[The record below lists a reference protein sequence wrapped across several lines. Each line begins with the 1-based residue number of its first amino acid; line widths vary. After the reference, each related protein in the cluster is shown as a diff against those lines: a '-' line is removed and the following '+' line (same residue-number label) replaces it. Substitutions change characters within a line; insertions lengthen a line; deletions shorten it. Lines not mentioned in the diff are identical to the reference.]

1 MIAAIE
7 SLAEGLPTVV
17 VGTGASLIAGVMS
30 GIGALPV
37 MVGGALEERTQ
48 NTLLGFAAG
57 VMLAASA
64 FSLILPGIERG
75 AEIYGGRGLA
85 AALVSLGVLG
95 GAAGIGLLHR
105 YDPHE
110 HFITRRAAPDAGQLQ
125 RPETRR
131 VGQEG
136 VGTCRTW

>member
-95 GAAGIGLLHR
+95 RSEA
-105 YDPHE
+105 
-110 HFITRRAAPDAGQLQ
+110 
-125 RPETRR
+125 RR
-131 VGQEG
+131 VGKEC
-136 VGTCRTW
+136 VSTCS